1 MDIARSFPGYI
12 RNYCPFPGGDV
23 FLDAPPDVGMK
34 KAKKHLDTE
43 RMFGYIYSTNERF
56 MLAAPV
62 SWQEV
67 LMMMV
72 RKSKGLSERH
82 IRVLEF
88 LTRYQTEHG
97 RPPSI
102 REIGDAAQ
110 ISSTSVVNY
119 YLEQLEKMGYI
130 ERDGR
135 VSRGLRLTDKVN
147 EVVQVITDLMRVP
160 VMGRIVA
167 SAPVPVPA
175 SDFNYYDVE
184 TSVEI
189 ATSLLPAPDK
199 NKQLFALEV
208 DGDSMIDAMVND
220 GDYVIMKPVDSNAE
234 VRNGEMVAVWLPN
247 RDETTLKY
255 FYKERDGYRLQ
266 PANPTMQP
274 ILIDKE
280 EPLEVKGKVV
290 MVIRRMEMVPA

>member
-1 MDIARSFPGYI
+1 
-12 RNYCPFPGGDV
+12 
-23 FLDAPPDVGMK
+23 
-34 KAKKHLDTE
+34 
-43 RMFGYIYSTNERF
+43 
-56 MLAAPV
+56 
-62 SWQEV
+62 
-67 LMMMV
+67 MMMV

-82 IRVLEF
+82 IRVLKF
-88 LTRYQTEHG
+88 LAEYQSENG

-135 VSRGLRLTDKVN
+135 VSRGLRLTDRIN
-147 EVVQVITDLMRVP
+147 EVVQVVTDLMRVP

-167 SAPVPVPA
+167 SAPAPVPA
-175 SDFNYYDVE
+175 SDFNYYDAD

-189 ATSLLPAPDK
+189 ATSLLPAPEK

-220 GDYVIMKPVDSNAE
+220 GDFVIMKPVASNAE
-234 VRNGEMVAVWLPN
+234 VRNGEMVAVWLPS

-255 FYKERDGYRLQ
+255 FYKEKEGYRLQ

-274 ILIDKE
+274 IMINKE
-280 EPLEVKGKVV
+280 EPLEIKGKVV
-290 MVIRRMEMVPA
+290 MVIRKVDTVAV